1 MKVGA
6 YVRVSTV
13 IQEEK
18 NSLKTQ
24 IKKIESYCD
33 LHDYE
38 LYKIYEDVDSGA
50 NDERIGF
57 KTLLKDIKK
66 KKFDIVLVYESSRIS
81 RKTHTMMDFV
91 FKLIEK
97 DIKFISISQPDLN
110 TTTSTGRLFFTI
122 QAGLAQYER
131 EQVSARV
138 KSSAY
143 EKASKGEWMGGQLP
157 IGYEWDGDRKHKKI
171 KIDKKQADLVKAY
184 FYTFIENRSLR
195 RTAKLFNRKLDSL
208 RWILTNPFYVGKY
221 RFGVKKKNIVTGI
234 RKRSDDYI
242 LAEGTHEG
250 IISIETFNAVQRIL
264 KNSRA
269 IDYDNKNGSTA
280 LFGGLVK
287 CICGH
292 KMYGNKINNKA
303 QGGKTYYYYMCDTCG
318 KRINAGKI
326 EDKVLTRITEV
337 DKLKEVNQVDN
348 YMETVE
354 RQIQTFEKR
363 KNILV
368 KENNNLVNMMK
379 KELIAESEYIEGR
392 KENLNDL
399 ETIDKELEILE
410 KIKLKEADIE
420 DRGNYEL
427 LKEVLENYEDYE
439 ANQLKELFRVLIQE
453 IEIID
458 IKSLE
463 YNIIFNL
470 K

>member
-6 YVRVSTV
+6 YVRVSTAM
-13 IQEEK
+13 QEEK
-18 NSLKTQ
+18 DSLKTQ

-81 RKTHTMMDFV
+81 RKTHTMMNFV

-131 EQVSARV
+131 EQISARV

-171 KIDKKQADLVKAY
+171 KIDEKQAELVKAY
-184 FYTFIENRSLR
+184 FYTFMENRSLR
-195 RTAKLFNRKLDSL
+195 RTAKLFKRQLDSL
-208 RWILTNPFYVGKY
+208 RWILTNPFYIGKY

-234 RKRSDDYI
+234 RKKSEDYI
-242 LAEGTHEG
+242 LTDGTHEP
-250 IISIETFNAVQRIL
+250 IISIETFNAVQKIL
-264 KNSRA
+264 KNSRG
-269 IDYDNKNGSTA
+269 IDYENKIGSKA

-303 QGGKTYYYYMCDTCG
+303 QGGKIYYYYMCDTCG

-326 EDKVLTRITEV
+326 EDKVLAQIAEV

-348 YMETVE
+348 YMETVD
-354 RQIQTFEKR
+354 RQIKIFQDR
-363 KNILV
+363 KNMLS
-368 KENNNLVNMMK
+368 KENNNLVNMLK
-379 KELIAESEYIEGR
+379 KELIAESEYIESR

-399 ETIDKELEILE
+399 ELIDQELEILE
-410 KIKLKEADIE
+410 KIKLKEADNE
-420 DRGNYEL
+420 NRGNYEL
-427 LKEVLENYEDYE
+427 LKEVLKNYEDYE

-453 IEIID
+453 IEILD
-458 IKSLE
+458 MKSLE
-463 YNIIFNL
+463 HNIIFNL

>member
-6 YVRVSTV
+6 YVRVSTTM
-13 IQEEK
+13 QEEK

-38 LYKIYEDVDSGA
+38 LYKIYEDVDSGT

-66 KKFDIVLVYESSRIS
+66 KNFDIVLVYESSRIS
-81 RKTHTMMDFV
+81 RKTHTMMNFV
-91 FKLIEK
+91 FNLIEK

-131 EQVSARV
+131 EQISARV

-157 IGYEWDGDRKHKKI
+157 IGYVWDGDRKNKKI
-171 KIDKKQADLVKAY
+171 KIDKRQAELVKAY
-184 FYTFIENRSLR
+184 FDTFIENRSLK
-195 RTAKLFNRKLDSL
+195 RTSKLFNRKLESL
-208 RWILTNPFYVGKY
+208 RWILTNPFYAGKY

-234 RKRSDDYI
+234 RKKSEDYI
-242 LAEGTHEG
+242 LSEGTHKG
-250 IISIETFNAVQRIL
+250 IITIETFNTVQKIL

-280 LFGGLVK
+280 LFGGLIK

-292 KMYGNKINNKA
+292 KMFGNKIDNKA
-303 QGGKTYYYYMCDTCG
+303 QGGKVYHYYMCDTCG

-326 EDKVLTRITEV
+326 EEKVLTQITEV

-354 RQIQTFEKR
+354 RQIQIFENR
-363 KNILV
+363 KDILT
-368 KENNNLVNMMK
+368 KENNNLINMLK
-379 KELIAESEYIEGR
+379 KELIAESEYIKSR
-392 KENLNDL
+392 KENVNDL
-399 ETIDKELEILE
+399 KVIDKEIEILE
-410 KIKLKEADIE
+410 KIKSKENDNE
-420 DRGNYEL
+420 NRGNYEL
-427 LKEVLENYEDYE
+427 LREVLENYEEYE
-439 ANQLKELFRVLIQE
+439 PIQLKELFRVLIQE
-453 IEIID
+453 IEIVD
-458 IKSLE
+458 SRSLE

>member
-6 YVRVSTV
+6 YVRVSTTM
-13 IQEEK
+13 QEEK
-18 NSLKTQ
+18 DSLKTQ

-50 NDERIGF
+50 NDERTGF

-81 RKTHTMMDFV
+81 RKTHTMMNFV

-131 EQVSARV
+131 EQISARV

-171 KIDKKQADLVKAY
+171 KIDEKQAELVKGY
-184 FYTFIENRSLR
+184 FYTFMETRSLR

-208 RWILTNPFYVGKY
+208 RWILTNPFYAGKY

-234 RKRSDDYI
+234 RKKSDDYI
-242 LAEGTHEG
+242 LAEGTHKG
-250 IISIETFNAVQRIL
+250 IITTETFNAVQKIL

-269 IDYDNKNGSTA
+269 IDYNNKNGSRA

-303 QGGKTYYYYMCDTCG
+303 QGGKIYYYYMCDTCG

-326 EDKVLTRITEV
+326 EDKVLAGITEV
-337 DKLKEVNQVDN
+337 DKLKEVNQIDN

-354 RQIQTFEKR
+354 RQIQIFENR
-363 KNILV
+363 KNILA
-368 KENNNLVNMMK
+368 KENDNLINMLK
-379 KELIAESEYIEGR
+379 KELIAESEYIESR
-392 KENLNDL
+392 KQNLNDL
-399 ETIDKELEILE
+399 QVIDEELEILE
-410 KIKLKEADIE
+410 KRKLKEDDNE

-453 IEIID
+453 IEIVD
-458 IKSLE
+458 MKSLE

>member
-6 YVRVSTV
+6 YVRVSTA

-57 KTLLKDIKK
+57 KTLQNDVKK

-81 RKTHTMMDFV
+81 RKTHTMMNFV

-131 EQVSARV
+131 EQISARV

-157 IGYEWDGDRKHKKI
+157 IGYQWDGDRKYKKI
-171 KIDKKQADLVKAY
+171 KVDEEQAELVKAY
-184 FYTFIENRSLR
+184 FDTFMENRSLR
-195 RTAKLFNRKLDSL
+195 KTAKLFKRQLDSL
-208 RWILTNPFYVGKY
+208 RWILSNPFYVGKY
-221 RFGVKKKNIVTGI
+221 RFGVKKKNIVTGV
-234 RKRSDDYI
+234 RKISKDYI
-242 LAEGTHEG
+242 LTEGNHEG
-250 IISIETFNAVQRIL
+250 IISIETFNAAQKIL
-264 KNSRA
+264 KKSRA
-269 IDYDNKNGSTA
+269 IDHDNKIGSTA
-280 LFGGLVK
+280 LFGGLIK
-287 CICGH
+287 CACGH
-292 KMYGNKINNKA
+292 KMYGNKINNKS
-303 QGGKTYYYYMCDTCG
+303 QKGKIYYYYLCDTCR

-326 EDKVLTRITEV
+326 EEKVLDKITRV

-354 RQIQTFEKR
+354 RQIEIFENR
-363 KNILV
+363 KNMLI
-368 KENNNLVNMMK
+368 KENTNLVNMLK
-379 KELIAESEYIEGR
+379 KELIAESEYIESR
-392 KENLNDL
+392 KEHLEDL
-399 ETIDKELEILE
+399 GTIDKELKILE
-410 KIKLKEADIE
+410 EIKSKEADSE
-420 DRGNYEL
+420 SRGNYEL
-427 LKEVLENYEDYE
+427 LKEVLENYGEYDC
-439 ANQLKELFRVLIQE
+439 NQLKEIFRVLIQE
-453 IEIID
+453 IEIVD
-458 IKSLE
+458 MKSLE
-463 YNIIFNL
+463 HNIIFNL

>member
-13 IQEEK
+13 LQEEK

-38 LYKIYEDVDSGA
+38 LYKIYEDVDSGT

-81 RKTHTMMDFV
+81 RKTHTMMNFV
-91 FKLIEK
+91 FNLIEK

-131 EQVSARV
+131 EQISARV

-157 IGYEWDGDRKHKKI
+157 IGYKWDGDRKHKNI
-171 KIDKKQADLVKAY
+171 KIDKKQAEIVKAY
-184 FYTFIENRSLR
+184 FDTFIENRSLR
-195 RTAKLFNRKLDSL
+195 KTAKLFNRHLDSL
-208 RWILTNPFYVGKY
+208 RWILTNPFYIGKY

-234 RKRSDDYI
+234 RKISDDYI
-242 LAEGTHEG
+242 LTEGTHKG
-250 IISIETFNAVQRIL
+250 IITIEIFSAVQKIL
-264 KNSRA
+264 KNSRS
-269 IDYDNKNGSTA
+269 IDYENKNGSTA

-287 CICGH
+287 CTCGH
-292 KMYGNKINNKA
+292 KMYGNKVDNKA
-303 QGGKTYYYYMCDTCG
+303 QRGKVYYYYMCDTCG

-326 EDKVLTRITEV
+326 EEKVLNNITEV
-337 DKLKEVNQVDN
+337 DKLKEVNQIDN

-354 RQIQTFEKR
+354 RQIEIFENR
-363 KNILV
+363 KKILV
-368 KENNNLVNMMK
+368 KENNNLVNMLK
-379 KELIAESEYIEGR
+379 KELIAESEYIESR

-399 ETIDKELEILE
+399 ETIGKELEILE
-410 KIKLKEADIE
+410 KIKSKENDNE

-439 ANQLKELFRVLIQE
+439 VNQLKELFRVLIQE

-458 IKSLE
+458 IRRLE